1 MGFFLAGQL
10 NTRLSISQNPN
21 DHSSSSLTCNDGFK
35 KWSEIQGSE
44 RMASE
49 RDWLESREDGHREI
63 EAVALRAG
71 ARGGVG

>member
-1 MGFFLAGQL
+1 
-10 NTRLSISQNPN
+10 
-21 DHSSSSLTCNDGFK
+21 
-35 KWSEIQGSE
+35 
-44 RMASE
+44 MASE